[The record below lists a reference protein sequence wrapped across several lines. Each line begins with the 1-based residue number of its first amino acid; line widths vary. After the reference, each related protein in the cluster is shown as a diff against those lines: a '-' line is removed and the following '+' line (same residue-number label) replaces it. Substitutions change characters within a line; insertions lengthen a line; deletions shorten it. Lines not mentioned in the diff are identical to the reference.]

1 MTELQLYTKIIELPE
16 DIKKEVSDFID
27 FLLSREKKKKK
38 AKRPVFG
45 CAAGQI
51 RMSDDF
57 DAPLGDFNDYMP

>member
-16 DIKKEVSDFID
+16 GIRKEVSDFID
-27 FLLSREKKKKK
+27 FLLARESKKKK

-51 RMSDDF
+51 RLSDDF
-57 DAPLGDFNDYMP
+57 DHPLDDFKEYMK